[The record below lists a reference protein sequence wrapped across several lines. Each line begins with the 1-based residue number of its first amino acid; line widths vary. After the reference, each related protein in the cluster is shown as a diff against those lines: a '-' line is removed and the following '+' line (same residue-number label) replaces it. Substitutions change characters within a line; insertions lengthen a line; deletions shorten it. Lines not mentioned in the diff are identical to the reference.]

1 VYSVIP
7 TILDTLGLVLYL
19 GISVVLVLKYFRTR
33 DAGFIWLGV
42 AIVIWPLVSRLLV
55 YGELVFVDRL
65 VHGHAVGFFPFSLVE
80 RQQMSAGFLIN
91 SLNLTQQLIGACLL
105 LIAVLSLSRAKS
117 AAIATQQPNHF

>member
-1 VYSVIP
+1 MYSVIP
-7 TILDTLGLVLYL
+7 TILDALVLVLYL
-19 GISVVLVLKYFRTR
+19 GISVVLVRKYLRTR
-33 DAGFIWLGV
+33 DAGFIWLGA

-65 VHGHAVGFFPFSLVE
+65 FHGHPVGFFPFSLVE